1 MTCTRPNIAFAIGK
15 LSRYT
20 SNPSQAHWQAVCRI
34 LKYLKHTMDYG
45 IYCTGYPL
53 VLEGFSDA
61 SWITDRDDHTSTS
74 GWIFNLGGGAISQGS
89 KKQTCIADST
99 MAAEF
104 VALASCCKEAECYRD
119 ILDKSTYVSVGGGA
133 ASYEQYIVSW
143 QACNIQEYSGLLS
156 SMHNASKQT
165 SASFS
170 TTSNESDSTTPLV
183 TPMLDATCKPHSVA
197 TASAIATLPKNLEV
211 LKDSGASRTCGD
223 LIGIILSDTMEI
235 QIKKST
241 TIHPAHETPK
251 HCLQSSV
258 LDLLPRAAHIPFLYF
273 FRQRQPNDSNN
284 FFGAGLLK
292 EGLGKVLVPFY
303 LVAGRL
309 GRDQNGRIEIK
320 CNGQGVLFVEAE
332 TSYVLDDLGD
342 FESSFELQKL
352 VPSVEYTK
360 DISSYP
366 LLITQVTHF
375 MCGGVCLTV
384 AMHHTLADATS
395 MIYFI
400 NAWAEVTRGVPIS
413 NPPFIDRTLLGIG
426 LPTSPKFHHI
436 EYDPPPSMNVPTQK
450 IELQANPKS
459 ISSAIFNISVDQIN
473 TLKAKSKQDNG
484 TPIKF
489 TRFEILAAHIWRCLC
504 KARRLSND
512 QVSKLYIPIN
522 GRSRLDP
529 PLPSGYFGNVTFT
542 GTTIG
547 LSGDIISEPLSSTT
561 ERIREAT
568 MRMDDEYLKSAL
580 AYLSQQPDLTVLKRG
595 AHTFKCP
602 NLNISNVFHMPVSDV
617 NFGWGRPMFARTLT
631 PIDGTIHI
639 FPSPNNDGSLYAV
652 VNLQT
657 QHMQLFKKLFY
668 EIFSQCWSARSK
680 Y

>member
-1 MTCTRPNIAFAIGK
+1 
-15 LSRYT
+15 
-20 SNPSQAHWQAVCRI
+20 
-34 LKYLKHTMDYG
+34 
-45 IYCTGYPL
+45 
-53 VLEGFSDA
+53 
-61 SWITDRDDHTSTS
+61 
-74 GWIFNLGGGAISQGS
+74 
-89 KKQTCIADST
+89 
-99 MAAEF
+99 
-104 VALASCCKEAECYRD
+104 
-119 ILDKSTYVSVGGGA
+119 
-133 ASYEQYIVSW
+133 
-143 QACNIQEYSGLLS
+143 
-156 SMHNASKQT
+156 
-165 SASFS
+165 
-170 TTSNESDSTTPLV
+170 
-183 TPMLDATCKPHSVA
+183 
-197 TASAIATLPKNLEV
+197 
-211 LKDSGASRTCGD
+211 
-223 LIGIILSDTMEI
+223 MEI

-241 TIHPAHETPK
+241 TIHPAHETPR

-292 EGLGKVLVPFY
+292 EALSKVLVPFY
-303 LVAGRL
+303 PVAGRL

-332 TSYVLDDLGD
+332 TSYVLDDLSD

-375 MCGGVCLTV
+375 KCGGVCLTV

-400 NAWAEVTRGVPIS
+400 NAWDEVTRGVPIS

-436 EYDPPPSMNVPTQK
+436 EYDPPPSMNVPTQN

-459 ISSAIFNISVDQIN
+459 ISSAILNISVDQIN
-473 TLKAKSKQDNG
+473 TLKAKSKQDHG
-484 TPIKF
+484 TPIEF

-529 PLPSGYFGNVTFT
+529 RLPSVYFGNVTFT

-547 LSGDIISEPLSSTT
+547 LSGDIISEPLSSTA

-568 MRMDDEYLKSAL
+568 MRMGDEYLKSAL
-580 AYLSQQPDLTVLKRG
+580 AYLSQQPDLTGLKRG

-617 NFGWGRPMFARTLT
+617 TFGWGRPMIVRTLT

-639 FPSPNNDGSLYAV
+639 FLSPSNDGSLFAV

>member
-1 MTCTRPNIAFAIGK
+1 
-15 LSRYT
+15 
-20 SNPSQAHWQAVCRI
+20 
-34 LKYLKHTMDYG
+34 
-45 IYCTGYPL
+45 
-53 VLEGFSDA
+53 
-61 SWITDRDDHTSTS
+61 
-74 GWIFNLGGGAISQGS
+74 
-89 KKQTCIADST
+89 
-99 MAAEF
+99 
-104 VALASCCKEAECYRD
+104 
-119 ILDKSTYVSVGGGA
+119 
-133 ASYEQYIVSW
+133 
-143 QACNIQEYSGLLS
+143 
-156 SMHNASKQT
+156 
-165 SASFS
+165 
-170 TTSNESDSTTPLV
+170 
-183 TPMLDATCKPHSVA
+183 
-197 TASAIATLPKNLEV
+197 
-211 LKDSGASRTCGD
+211 
-223 LIGIILSDTMEI
+223 MEI

-413 NPPFIDRTLLGIG
+413 NPPFIDRTLL
-426 LPTSPKFHHI
+426 
-436 EYDPPPSMNVPTQK
+436 
-450 IELQANPKS
+450 
-459 ISSAIFNISVDQIN
+459 VDQIN

>member
-1 MTCTRPNIAFAIGK
+1 MYAMTCTRPNIAFAIGK

-104 VALASCCKEAECYRD
+104 VALASCCKEAEWNN
-119 ILDKSTYVSVGGGA
+119 ILFLGRLATFKSILVCFRRCTT
-133 ASYEQYIVSW
+133 
-143 QACNIQEYSGLLS
+143 QAN
-156 SMHNASKQT
+156 KQVLHY
-165 SASFS
+165 
-170 TTSNESDSTTPLV
+170 STTPLV